1 MADKLISLSTFKRA
15 LNSLKS
21 KFLPTTG
28 GEVGALTLTDGLKV
42 NNGNVVINNRYGGIY
57 GINSANN
64 PIHILSN
71 VYEATGV
78 GNSTTNLTLHSKVA
92 PKWNDNGKSHNLV
105 TSYNGGIEETLS
117 SIRLINSGTIYGTP
131 GGDVAE
137 NEMILLQ
144 SYYGQTQ
151 LGNDKCQTLIDS
163 SARPKVRIN
172 STNYEMAITDDI
184 PKMIFVSGL
193 VTIDKTTGEGTIDIK
208 LPITNTNYEIIKANF
223 DKVVGQYAPIYFA
236 SSSLSFIIAN
246 AHVIRIGNNSEYYAS
261 VLVKKLTGTM
271 TSNVYTTVDVIL
283 LEKK

>member
-21 KFLPTTG
+21 KFLPTSG

-42 NNGNVVINNRYGGIY
+42 NKGNVVINNRYGGIY
-57 GINSANN
+57 GINSANK
-64 PIHILSN
+64 PIPILSN

-163 SARPKVRIN
+163 LARPKVRFN
-172 STNYEMAITDDI
+172 NTNYEMAITEDI
-184 PKMIFVSGL
+184 PEICAIAGYISNYNGKA
-193 VTIDKTTGEGTIDIK
+193 DKTVSYPVGFTKDNCVVISAMCFHCSSSSTAPTYYRTTNDVLYETRIDVQLSSTSIDI
-208 LPITNTNYEIIKANF
+208 ITDFTKALAISANNNT
-223 DKVVGQYAPIYFA
+223 
-236 SSSLSFIIAN
+236 
-246 AHVIRIGNNSEYYAS
+246 
-261 VLVKKLTGTM
+261 VLRYKIVLMK
-271 TSNVYTTVDVIL
+271 I
-283 LEKK
+283 